1 MVEKYGVARENGSGP
16 REDAEAGEGSPLLA
30 GPSTKFDVHSGG
42 NATIVS
48 CVSNLSNTIIG
59 SGEQIIWQYRLVN

>member
-1 MVEKYGVARENGSGP
+1 MVEKYGVARENGSVP
-16 REDAEAGEGSPLLA
+16 REDPEAQEGSPLLA

-48 CVSNLSNTIIG
+48 CVSNLSNTIVG
-59 SGEQIIWQYRLVN
+59 SGEWVL